1 MVLARNSNLKIIKK
15 GKKFIIITF
24 IYDDYM
30 YLSVKDVFKSDFE
43 LVVQSSAI
51 IGAGVHHLQRRP
63 TIVRQKTRQKKNKYS
78 TGKENKLYDTRVII
92 INENLYLV
100 GKRLYYWKIK

>member
-1 MVLARNSNLKIIKK
+1 
-15 GKKFIIITF
+15 
-24 IYDDYM
+24 M

-51 IGAGVHHLQRRP
+51 IGTGVHHLQRRP
-63 TIVRQKTRQKKNKYS
+63 TIVRQKTRQKKNKYP

-92 INENLYLV
+92 INENLSLFS
-100 GKRLYYWKIK
+100 REKIVLFKN